1 MFGLFDFNRDGETD
15 AAELALGV
23 SIAITI
29 GGVNESEEEDTVAL
43 EDLEAELEELDAREP
58 KRMGSEAYEAWAD
71 EHEELEDAM
80 DEVRELLDEMG
91 D

>member
-1 MFGLFDFNRDGETD
+1 MIEFKTPQEVNYLDDMTRQVLV
-15 AAELALGV
+15 AYLAEWQ
-23 SIAITI
+23 
-29 GGVNESEEEDTVAL
+29 
-43 EDLEAELEELDAREP
+43 AELEELDTQEP
-58 KRMGSEAYEAWAD
+58 TRMGSEAYEAWAD